1 MVNLSVLV
9 SWWQDNQFLN
19 KEIMRNYN
27 LYIAGYNIRIES
39 SSDGPDLYPSE
50 RFLNYFC
57 FENNPDIILKVHSG
71 EFSIPSE
78 AKKVF
83 DAPYVEELNGIRIKK
98 NDRFWSVYKQRNDLY
113 ISTIFPLSHK
123 QREATLQFSL
133 NKKEWDLWLESS
145 DDKTDPME
153 YPLDGL
159 ILYYLTVLHGDI
171 MIHASGVCY
180 KNHGYIFSGI
190 SGSGKSTMAR
200 LWDIS
205 GVKTIHDDRLIVR
218 KEGKGYMMYNTPV
231 YNDDEPKESRL
242 DRIFI
247 IEHGEENK
255 IIPLREAESVSRI
268 MANSIQ
274 HGWNAGIIAN
284 LLDSVSD
291 LSAAVP
297 VARLHFRPDK
307 SAVDHILKNENKR
320 S

>member
-1 MVNLSVLV
+1 
-9 SWWQDNQFLN
+9 
-19 KEIMRNYN
+19 
-27 LYIAGYNIRIES
+27 
-39 SSDGPDLYPSE
+39 
-50 RFLNYFC
+50 
-57 FENNPDIILKVHSG
+57 
-71 EFSIPSE
+71 
-78 AKKVF
+78 
-83 DAPYVEELNGIRIKK
+83 
-98 NDRFWSVYKQRNDLY
+98 
-113 ISTIFPLSHK
+113 
-123 QREATLQFSL
+123 
-133 NKKEWDLWLESS
+133 
-145 DDKTDPME
+145 ME

-205 GVKTIHDDRLIVR
+205 GVITIHDDRLIVR

-255 IIPLREAESVSRI
+255 IIPLRGAESVSRI

-274 HGWNAGIIAN
+274 HGWDAGIIAN
-284 LLDSVSD
+284 LLDSVSV
-291 LSAAVP
+291 LSTAVP
-297 VARLHFRPDK
+297 VARFHFRPDK